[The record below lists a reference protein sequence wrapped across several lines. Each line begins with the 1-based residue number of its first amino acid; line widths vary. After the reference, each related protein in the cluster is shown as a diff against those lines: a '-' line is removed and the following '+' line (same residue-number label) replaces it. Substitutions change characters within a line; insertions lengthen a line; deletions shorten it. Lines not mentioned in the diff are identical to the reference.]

1 MREREK
7 SVWLALPNIISLV
20 RIFLIPV
27 FVLMMIWR
35 KTSEAFAILLLAGFT
50 DVLDGFMARALKQRT
65 KLGTLLDPAADK
77 LLITAS
83 FILLTIPRLNSP
95 NVIPLWLTMIV
106 IGRDLLIV
114 SGAFLLFKLRG
125 QKTFPPS
132 IPGKASTVC
141 QIIVVLLVLLFN
153 LAKATPPFLVW
164 LYFLTL
170 ALVILSTL
178 HYSKFGLR
186 IMFRS
191 GQAPAK

>member
-20 RIFLIPV
+20 RILLIPV

-35 KTSEAFAILLLAGFT
+35 KTPEAFAVLLLAGST
-50 DVLDGFMARALKQRT
+50 DVLDGFTARALKQRT

-95 NVIPLWLTMIV
+95 NVIPLWLTITV
-106 IGRDLLIV
+106 IGRDLFIV

-141 QIIVVLLVLLFN
+141 QIIVVWLVLLFN
-153 LAKATPPFLVW
+153 LAKVTPPFLVW

-178 HYSKFGLR
+178 DYSKFGLR

-191 GQAPAK
+191 SQAPAK

>member
-114 SGAFLLFKLRG
+114 SAAFLLFKLRG

>member
-1 MREREK
+1 MREGEK

-20 RIFLIPV
+20 RILLIPV

-35 KTSEAFAILLLAGFT
+35 KTSEAFAVLLLAGFT
-50 DVLDGFMARALKQRT
+50 DVLDGFTARALGLRT
-65 KLGTLLDPAADK
+65 KLGALLDPAADK

-106 IGRDLLIV
+106 IGRDLVIA

-153 LAKATPPFLVW
+153 LARVSSHFLVW
-164 LYFLTL
+164 FYFLTL

-178 HYSKFGLR
+178 HYSRFGLR

-191 GQAPAK
+191 G

>member
-1 MREREK
+1 MREGEK
-7 SVWLALPNIISLV
+7 SVWLALPNIISLA
-20 RIFLIPV
+20 RILLIPV

-35 KTSEAFAILLLAGFT
+35 KTSEAFAVLLLAGFT
-50 DVLDGFMARALKQRT
+50 DVLDGFTARALRQRT

-95 NVIPLWLTMIV
+95 NVIPLWLTTIV

-153 LAKATPPFLVW
+153 LAKVSSHFLVW
-164 LYFLTL
+164 FYFLTL

-178 HYSKFGLR
+178 HYSRFGLR

-191 GQAPAK
+191 G

>member
-7 SVWLALPNIISLV
+7 SVWLALPNIISLF
-20 RIFLIPV
+20 RILLIPV
-27 FVLMMIWR
+27 FVLMMTWR
-35 KTSEAFAILLLAGFT
+35 KTLEAFAVLALAGFT
-50 DVLDGFMARALKQRT
+50 DVLDGFLARFLRQRT
-65 KLGTLLDPAADK
+65 KLGALLDPAADK

-83 FILLTIPRLNSP
+83 FITLTIPRLNSP

-114 SGAFLLFKLRG
+114 SGAFLLFKMRG

-153 LAKATPPFLVW
+153 LAKVSSPFLVW

-178 HYSKFGLR
+178 HYSKLGLR

>member
-1 MREREK
+1 MREGEK

-20 RIFLIPV
+20 RILLIPV

-35 KTSEAFAILLLAGFT
+35 KTSEAFAVLLLAGFT
-50 DVLDGFMARALKQRT
+50 DVLDGFTARALGLRT
-65 KLGTLLDPAADK
+65 KLGALLDPAADK

-83 FILLTIPRLNSP
+83 FILLTFPRLNSP

-153 LAKATPPFLVW
+153 LAKVSSHFLVW
-164 LYFLTL
+164 FYFLTL

-178 HYSKFGLR
+178 HYSRFGLR

-191 GQAPAK
+191 G

>member
-1 MREREK
+1 MREAEK
-7 SVWLALPNIISLV
+7 SIWLALPNIISLV

-35 KTSEAFAILLLAGFT
+35 KTSEAFAVLLLAGFT
-50 DVLDGFMARALKQRT
+50 DVLDGFTARALGLRT
-65 KLGTLLDPAADK
+65 KLGALLDPAADK

-95 NVIPLWLTMIV
+95 NVIPLWLTIIV

-114 SGAFLLFKLRG
+114 SAAFLLFKLRG

-153 LAKATPPFLVW
+153 LAKVSPPFLVW

-186 IMFRS
+186 IMLHS
-191 GQAPAK
+191 G

>member
-1 MREREK
+1 MREGEK

-20 RIFLIPV
+20 RILLIPV

-35 KTSEAFAILLLAGFT
+35 KTSEAFAVLLLAGFT
-50 DVLDGFMARALKQRT
+50 DVLDGFTARALRQRT

-153 LAKATPPFLVW
+153 LAKVSSYFLVW
-164 LYFLTL
+164 FYFLTL

-178 HYSKFGLR
+178 HYSRFGLR

-191 GQAPAK
+191 G